1 MLHIAM
7 DVVLCETTPPSGADM
22 RSITVVGA
30 REGTPVAVLSLNQPK
45 FLNPL
50 RCTLVP
56 AAAVVVS

>member
-1 MLHIAM
+1 
-7 DVVLCETTPPSGADM
+7 M

-50 RCTLVP
+50 RRTLVP